1 MMMSRFCILF
11 PLLEYAQFCAGNH
24 IIFKGIFMTTS
35 QSSSHPSTHPP
46 TYLAP
51 APTAFPL
58 ALSTWSPAW
67 SDGTPAAATKYISKC
82 TFADKWK
89 ENPFYSLSLFTAVE
103 KCNFKTPLLGI
114 LCTILHIE
122 GAITRAVK
130 CLIYIILR
138 KELNLVYLSTL
149 YRVSVDI

>member
-89 ENPFYSLSLFTAVE
+89 ENPFYSLSLLTPVE
-103 KCNFKTPLLGI
+103 KCNFKTPSREFSVQFQNKVGTVASFFPLSFISQLYFI
-114 LCTILHIE
+114 LNYYSWFLP
-122 GAITRAVK
+122 
-130 CLIYIILR
+130 
-138 KELNLVYLSTL
+138 
-149 YRVSVDI
+149 